1 MAKKKAK
8 RKISTKTKATR
19 LVKRTEKAAK
29 REGEKV
35 KRGTKKLGRRA
46 KKAAK
51 REGKKVKR
59 GTKKIG
65 RRVKKTAKR
74 VGKKAKK
81 FAKTDTGRATIGA
94 GAGALLLGPIGAIAG
109 AAAGLATRKKNPM
122 SLSPKANIVRQIF
135 QLEQSIRHN
144 DPQLA
149 SRLRKK
155 HKAAFDYL
163 ERRAKVGQTIKRTHP
178 MYMPIVELHSELSR
192 RGNPEQTVKI
202 ASVVGSLMI
211 DYHKASPTIEHVA
224 ASALRGERVELSK
237 VKTARMKLKSLIR
250 LQKRVAEREQL
261 EDVVEALDKI
271 ISKAMPRGRNPV
283 RAFSLEAQVKSIRR
297 SKVKKSATGIAS
309 RSKVYGEV
317 KRKST
322 ASKLRKINPDTDL
335 PSTLDDLTDKYRR
348 ARKRWL
354 AVSTKTSSTAG
365 EISRSRKRMDDAE
378 NKLVLFAEIR
388 NMSPDDLRR
397 YMLHAQKMQAK
408 AKRAHKRTPNPSVSV
423 HEQKAQR
430 YFALAMDKLKRA
442 RKSGNVSSWLST
454 MSTATRASTEFEN
467 AGAPE
472 KYALAA
478 FDIQSEAMSA
488 IEQKCMASPRMRA
501 SLNPPRGI
509 KLLHIPSRATK
520 KKIRATIGRNIAK
533 LTESKDPRTRKKYPQ
548 QQAVAIALTQA
559 REDASKRPT
568 LKRELTRLY
577 GKAPNPRNPLSH
589 IPKGA
594 GIRKIRSVVSKNI
607 SIEMEAGAPQK
618 QAIAIAISTA
628 RADAKK
634 VGGVTAKLIRAEYPE
649 PNPQHTRPE
658 KPRKKKRKTS
668 RPTRPY
674 RRKRSGGGKR

>member
-8 RKISTKTKATR
+8 RKSSTKTKAKR
-19 LVKRTEKAAK
+19 LVKK
-29 REGEKV
+29 
-35 KRGTKKLGRRA
+35 A
-46 KKAAK
+46 KKGAK
-51 REGKKVKR
+51 REGKKVKK
-59 GTKKIG
+59 GAKKIG

-109 AAAGLATRKKNPM
+109 AAAGLATRKEKNPM

-135 QLEQSIRHN
+135 QLEQSVRRG
-144 DPQLA
+144 DPKLA

-155 HKAAFDYL
+155 HQAAFDYL
-163 ERRAKVGQTIKRTHP
+163 ERRAKVGETIKRTHP

-192 RGNPEQTVKI
+192 RGNPERTVKI
-202 ASVVGSLMI
+202 ASVVGSLML

-224 ASALRGERVELSK
+224 ATALRGERVELAK
-237 VKTARMKLKSLIR
+237 VKSARTKLKSLIR
-250 LQKRVAEREQL
+250 KQKIAAERAQL
-261 EDVVEALDKI
+261 EELIDALDRI
-271 ISKAMPRGRNPV
+271 ISKAEKGTIPRGRNP
-283 RAFSLEAQVKSIRR
+283 ALSLEAQVKSTRR
-297 SKVKKSATGIAS
+297 SKVKKAATSIAS
-309 RSKVYGEV
+309 QSKVYGEV

-322 ASKLRKINPDTDL
+322 AAKLRKINPDMGM

-354 AVSTKTSSTAG
+354 VVSTGTSSTAG

-388 NMSPDDLRR
+388 NMSPEDLRR
-397 YMLHAQKMQAK
+397 YMKHAQQMQAK
-408 AKRAHKRTPNPSVSV
+408 AKRARKRSSNPSVSV

-430 YFALAMDKLKRA
+430 YFTLAMDKLKRA

-454 MSTATRASTEFEN
+454 MSTATRASVEFEN

-472 KYALAA
+472 RYALAA

-509 KLLHIPSRATK
+509 KLLHIPPRAK
-520 KKIRATIGRNIAK
+520 KEKIRATIGRNIAK
-533 LTESKDPRTRKKYPQ
+533 LTESKDPRAKKKYPQ
-548 QQAVAIALTQA
+548 QQAIAIALTQA
-559 REDASKRPT
+559 REDAAKRPT

-577 GKAPNPRNPLSH
+577 GKAPNPQNPLSH
-589 IPKGA
+589 ISKGA
-594 GIRKIRSVVSKNI
+594 GLRKIRSVVSKNI

-618 QAIAIAISTA
+618 QAVAIAISNA

-634 VGGVTAKLIRAEYPE
+634 IGGVTAKLIRAEYPL
-649 PNPQHTRPE
+649 PNPRHTRPD

-674 RRKRSGGGKR
+674 RRKRAGGGKR